1 MTFHAFEVATDH
13 SSTIH
18 VNLSQHVADQHLAH
32 TMKMAGNDLDTY
44 AAGTVEAGSVEEAL
58 DLLRQGK
65 WDYSQRC

>member
-1 MTFHAFEVATDH
+1 MTFHAFEVATDR

-18 VNLSQHVADQHLAH
+18 VNLSQHVADQHLTHAVK
-32 TMKMAGNDLDTY
+32 TAGKDLDTY
-44 AAGTVEAGSVEEAL
+44 AVGTVEAGSVEEAI